1 MRTPAGG
8 TIPGTMHYLLAI
20 TIALLLFADADV
32 PTAMSLRNE
41 PHAAPENFPNDEP
54 IPLFPTLFCCAGQ
67 DAAQSAP
74 ALGKRSTTL
83 QETSKLALIRYV
95 SGEFAKARKPVPG
108 GKEGFILY
116 TDKPLNQESLDHA
129 VARRGAAVNT
139 GDSVQITALEFKEHT
154 IAVDLN
160 GGGHPKKHWR
170 DHLQIGM
177 GGGMPMPSGQTTTTT
192 QDQGPPGFQPGMGGT
207 IFVQF
212 PKAIPDLTPDELKQ
226 ILGPFL
232 DFAKIRSAAVHWIDT
247 LPPEMK
253 KAITER
259 HAMLGMDREEVVAAI
274 GKPDRK
280 VRERDANGND
290 TEDWIYG
297 HPPDKTI
304 FVKFTGEKVT
314 SIKQYPQ

>member
-1 MRTPAGG
+1 MP
-8 TIPGTMHYLLAI
+8 YLLAI
-20 TIALLLFADADV
+20 TITLLLFADADV
-32 PTAMSLRNE
+32 PKAISLRNDSHSSADTFPPGESIPLWPAVVSREEQE
-41 PHAAPENFPNDEP
+41 PPPAAP
-54 IPLFPTLFCCAGQ
+54 A
-67 DAAQSAP
+67 SAKKS
-74 ALGKRSTTL
+74 ATL

-108 GKEGFILY
+108 GKDGFIYY
-116 TDKPLNQESLDHA
+116 TDKPLNQDSLDHA

-139 GDSVQITALEFKEHT
+139 GDSVQITNLEFKEHT

-160 GGGHPKKHWR
+160 GGGHPKRHWR

-177 GGGMPMPSGQTTTTT
+177 GGGMPMPQTQTTTTT

-207 IFVQF
+207 IYLQF
-212 PKAIPDLTPDELKQ
+212 PKVIPDLTPDELKV
-226 ILGPFL
+226 ILAPFL
-232 DFAKIRSAAVHWIDT
+232 DFAKVRSAAVHWIDT

-253 KAITER
+253 KAITDR
-259 HAMLGMDREEVVAAI
+259 HAVLGMDREEVVAAM

-297 HPPDKTI
+297 HPPEKTI

>member
-1 MRTPAGG
+1 
-8 TIPGTMHYLLAI
+8 MHYLLAI
-20 TIALLLFADADV
+20 TITLLLFADADV
-32 PTAMSLRNE
+32 PKAISLRNDSHASAESFPSGESIPLWPTIVSREEQE
-41 PHAAPENFPNDEP
+41 PPSAAP
-54 IPLFPTLFCCAGQ
+54 ASGKK
-67 DAAQSAP
+67 SA
-74 ALGKRSTTL
+74 TL
-83 QETSKLALIRYV
+83 QETSKLTLIRYV

-108 GKEGFILY
+108 GKDGFVLF
-116 TDKPLNQESLDHA
+116 TDKPLNQDSLDHA

-139 GDSVQITALEFKEHT
+139 GDSVQITNLEFKDRT

-160 GGGHPKKHWR
+160 GGGHPKRHWR

-177 GGGMPMPSGQTTTTT
+177 GGGMPMPQTQTTTTT
-192 QDQGPPGFQPGMGGT
+192 QDQGPAGFQPGMGGT
-207 IFVQF
+207 IYVQF
-212 PKAIPDLTPDELKQ
+212 PKVIPDLTPDELKE

-232 DFAKIRSAAVHWIDT
+232 DFAKARSAAVHWIDT

-253 KAITER
+253 KAITDR
-259 HAMLGMDREEVVAAI
+259 HAVLGMDREEVVAAI

>member
-1 MRTPAGG
+1 MCLT
-8 TIPGTMHYLLAI
+8 L
-20 TIALLLFADADV
+20 
-32 PTAMSLRNE
+32 SLRNE
-41 PHAAPENFPNDEP
+41 SRPASETFPPDET
-54 IPLFPTLFCCAGQ
+54 IPLFPTLSYWTGQ
-67 DAAQSAP
+67 EPPQSP
-74 ALGKRSTTL
+74 LPSGKRSATL

-108 GKEGFILY
+108 GKDGFTFY
-116 TDKPLNQESLDHA
+116 TDKPLDQDSLDHA

-139 GDSVQITALEFKEHT
+139 GDSVQITGLEFKEHT

-160 GGGHPKKHWR
+160 GGGHPKRHWR

-177 GGGMPMPSGQTTTTT
+177 GGGMPMPSAPPPTNT

-207 IFVQF
+207 IYLQF

-232 DFAKIRSAAVHWIDT
+232 DFAKVRSAAVHWIDT

-253 KAITER
+253 KAITDR
-259 HAMLGMDREEVVAAI
+259 HAVLGMDREEVVAAI
-274 GKPDRK
+274 GRPDRK